1 MKKFQDLFN
10 TKFIYALI
18 SLVFTL
24 MLFTYVSTEVGISTS
39 NQSSDIK
46 RTALMSNESVTIQM
60 PLKVNIDDDKY
71 FVAGCPE
78 TVKVKLTGPRAL
90 VTAAENTRNFDVYVN
105 LAELKLGTHTVTLKT
120 SGLNKEITA
129 AIEPEKIKVK
139 ISKKATATF
148 PVQVRF
154 DPGQIAKGYAAG
166 NASASRQVVTVTGAK
181 ADVAKIESVV
191 ADVDLTSGVKSTVT
205 KSVLLQAIDKNG
217 KVLDVVISPE
227 TLRVT
232 VPIYQATTSKR
243 VNLNLVSSG
252 TGLTNKHY
260 SFYSD
265 TKSVVV
271 YGTKEALSKLTTLD
285 VPVSITGVNE
295 SLTRTIQITPTISGI
310 TSVSPSTINVK
321 ITVTDT
327 SQNSSADSTIQN
339 DQTQDN
345 ENKEESTASSSS
357 SSQVSSSSSSSSTTN
372 KN

>member
-1 MKKFQDLFN
+1 MKKFQDLLSA
-10 TKFIYALI
+10 KVIYALI

-24 MLFTYVSTEVGISTS
+24 MLFTYVSTEVGMST
-39 NQSSDIK
+39 NGQSPDVK
-46 RTALMSNESVTIQM
+46 RTALMSNESVTVEL

-71 FVAGCPE
+71 FVVGCPE

-105 LAELKLGTHTVTLKT
+105 LAELKLGTHTVALKT

-139 ISKKATATF
+139 ISKKAIATL

-154 DPGQIAKGYAAG
+154 DPGQIAKSYAAG
-166 NASASRQVVTVTGAK
+166 NASASRQVVTVIGSK
-181 ADVAKIESVV
+181 ADIAKIESVV
-191 ADVDLTSGVKSTVT
+191 ADVELASGTKTTVT

-217 KVLDVVISPE
+217 KVLDTVISPE
-227 TLRVT
+227 TVRVT

-243 VNLNLVSSG
+243 VNINLVSSG
-252 TGLTNKHY
+252 TGLNNKRY

-265 TKSVVV
+265 TKSVIV
-271 YGTKEALSKLTTLD
+271 YGTKDSLSKLTTLD

-295 SLTRTIQITPTISGI
+295 SLTRTIQITPTLAGI
-310 TSVSPSTINVK
+310 TSVAPDTIMVK
-321 ITVTDT
+321 ITVTDAAQ
-327 SQNSSADSTIQN
+327 SSSAESTVEN
-339 DQTQDN
+339 NQTQDN
-345 ENKEESTASSSS
+345 ENKDQSATSSSNSSQISSSS
-357 SSQVSSSSSSSSTTN
+357 SSATN